1 MTEAL
6 TEAQEVRWSSE
17 SMCWR
22 MATPH
27 NHMISKVWVFSPEGN
42 TGWTAFRWCS
52 LMSGS
57 LHYTVI
63 TGSYIWVTSPQ
74 EQEAWHES
82 IQCLHTSFLQPQS
95 DRQAPDLEKLVWL
108 SSGSII
114 PEQVGYQWRLPR
126 ITVAL
131 PGPHSGE
138 KNHKDNNLW
147 NKFLVFWYF
156 QTRLK
161 GKKPHSITIF
171 MCSCSFPS

>member
-95 DRQAPDLEKLVWL
+95 DRQAPDLEKL
-108 SSGSII
+108 
-114 PEQVGYQWRLPR
+114 
-126 ITVAL
+126 
-131 PGPHSGE
+131 E
-138 KNHKDNNLW
+138 KNLEKLTKLREHNTRASGVPMTAPTYHCSTPRTTLW
-147 NKFLVFWYF
+147 WE
-156 QTRLK
+156 
-161 GKKPHSITIF
+161 KP
-171 MCSCSFPS
+171 